1 MTLHTFHA
9 FAFVENL
16 SLKELAASFPEAKRT
31 PRELWYTTPGGG
43 TVFVY
48 PFGAVVLHNT
58 APAERERQISRL
70 HAARPGLTLGSEES
84 FSVRE
89 EAGARPDVKEG
100 VLIVDQLSFEGAS
113 VVAMTMAQSA
123 EMEYYERIVEQMFA
137 RTDRLVDQ
145 LEKAGR
151 APFLTRPLHRFI
163 GTAIGT
169 RNEVLSIL
177 HLLDKPDAV
186 WEDYT
191 ADRIY
196 NELRAEFDLADRY
209 TALELKL
216 RSVQESLELVLD
228 MTRDSRL
235 VLLEASIVIL
245 IIIEIAVTFIPH

>member
-1 MTLHTFHA
+1 MTTHAFHA
-9 FAFVENL
+9 VAFVENL
-16 SLKELAASFPEAKRT
+16 SLKELASSFPEAKRT

-48 PFGAVVLHNT
+48 PFGAVVFHNT
-58 APAERERQISRL
+58 LPAERERQMSRL
-70 HAARPGLTLGSEES
+70 HAARPALSLGSEES

-89 EAGARPDVKEG
+89 EPGARVDVKDG
-100 VLIVDQLSFEGAS
+100 VLVVDALSFEGAS

-123 EMEYYERIVEQMFA
+123 EMEYYERIVEQMFS
-137 RTDRLVDQ
+137 RTDKLVER

-151 APFLTRPLHRFI
+151 TPFATRPLHRFI

-196 NELRAEFDLADRY
+196 NELRAEFDLSDRY
-209 TALELKL
+209 EALELKL

-228 MTRDSRL
+228 MARDSRL
-235 VLLEASIVIL
+235 VLLEAAIVVL
-245 IIIEIAVTFIPH
+245 IVLEIALTFLRH